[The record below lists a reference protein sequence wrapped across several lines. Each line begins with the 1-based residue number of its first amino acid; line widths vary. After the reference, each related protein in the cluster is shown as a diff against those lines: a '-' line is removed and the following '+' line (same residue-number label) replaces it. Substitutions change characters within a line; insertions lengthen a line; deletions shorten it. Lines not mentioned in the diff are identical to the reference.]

1 MNARAKRATPVT
13 RKRRQVLPVRIAGS
27 ASLGP
32 GRAVGTAE
40 LVERLA
46 TSRDAAEIERR
57 SGIASR
63 YFAEAGASYADLGA
77 TVLRLA
83 LGEAGLRP
91 EALSRIVFVSS
102 LGGDLLFPATA
113 NLVAAALGLAGT
125 CDCFDLNNACM
136 GFLTAF
142 YLAARGIATGGGPVG
157 IVVVELGSRFIT
169 PADPRPYLVF
179 ADAAA
184 AVVVEH
190 TWGTGGMLGSWLR
203 NDGVAFGNVRLA
215 HPGLTG
221 QPESIHFTAPSARM
235 SEEAVEAVTRA
246 SAAVLEAAGLRLDD
260 VRWILPHQP
269 NGALL
274 DAITA
279 ALGVAPDRVVRVVQE
294 FGSVGAASI
303 PVSLD
308 RLRHTAPVRP
318 GDRVLMV
325 GVGAGISSGA
335 VLLELDA

>member
-1 MNARAKRATPVT
+1 MSRDATP
-13 RKRRQVLPVRIAGS
+13 RGRRPILPVRIAGS

-40 LVERLA
+40 LVARLA
-46 TSRDAAEIERR
+46 TPRDAADVERR

-63 YFAEAGASYADLGA
+63 YVADAGSTCAELGA
-77 TVLRLA
+77 TVLRRALA
-83 LGEAGLRP
+83 EAGLAP
-91 EALSRIVFVSS
+91 AALGRIVFVSS

-125 CDCFDLNNACM
+125 CDCFDVNNACM
-136 GFLTAF
+136 GFLTVLDF
-142 YLAARGIATGGGPVG
+142 AARGIATGEGPVG
-157 IVVVELGSRFIT
+157 IVVVELPSRFIT
-169 PADPRPYLVF
+169 TDDPRPYLVF
-179 ADAAA
+179 GDAAA
-184 AVVVEH
+184 AVVVERAH
-190 TWGTGGMLGSWLR
+190 GEGGVLGSWLR
-203 NDGVAFGNVRLA
+203 NDGLAFGNVRLA

-221 QPESIHFTAPSARM
+221 RPETIHFTAPSARM

-246 SAAVLEAAGLRLDD
+246 SEAVLSSAGLTLDD

-279 ALGVAPDRVVRVVQE
+279 ALGVPSERVVRVVQE

-308 RLRHTAPVRP
+308 RLRHSTAVRP
-318 GDRVLMV
+318 GDHVLMV

-335 VLLELDA
+335 VLLRLDA

>member
-1 MNARAKRATPVT
+1 MKARARRAATAART
-13 RKRRQVLPVRIAGS
+13 RRRVLPIRISGS

-46 TSRDAAEIERR
+46 TPRDAAEIERR

-63 YFAEAGASYADLGA
+63 YFAEPSSSYADLGA

-83 LGEAGLRP
+83 LDEAGLRP
-91 EALSRIVFVSS
+91 EELARIVFVCS
-102 LGGDLLFPATA
+102 LGGDMLFPATA
-113 NLVAAALGLAGT
+113 NLVAARLGLAGT

-136 GFLTAF
+136 GFLTALD
-142 YLAARGIATGGGPVG
+142 LAARGIATGEGPVG
-157 IVVVELGSRFIT
+157 IVSVELPSHFIT
-169 PADPRPYLVF
+169 PDDPRPYLVF
-179 ADAAA
+179 GDAAVA
-184 AVVVEH
+184 AVVERARSD
-190 TWGTGGMLGSWLR
+190 GGILASWLR
-203 NDGVAFGNVRLA
+203 NDGVAFGNVRLGHA
-215 HPGLTG
+215 GLTG
-221 QPESIHFTAPSARM
+221 HHETIRFTAPSARM
-235 SEEAVEAVTRA
+235 SEEAVDAVRRA
-246 SAAVLEAAGLRLDD
+246 TDAVLAGAALTLDD

-269 NGALL
+269 NGAFLET
-274 DAITA
+274 IIA
-279 ALGVAPDRVVRVVQE
+279 ALGVPVSRVMRVVQE
-294 FGSVGAASI
+294 FGSVGSASM

-308 RLRHTAPVRP
+308 RLLHTAPVRP

>member
-1 MNARAKRATPVT
+1 MSERPTAAPRVSASTP
-13 RKRRQVLPVRIAGS
+13 LPVRIAGS
-27 ASLGP
+27 ASVGP
-32 GRAVGTAE
+32 GRAVSTAE
-40 LVERLA
+40 LVARLA
-46 TSRDAAEIERR
+46 EPRDAADVERR

-63 YFAEAGASYADLGA
+63 YFADPGASHAGLGA
-77 TVLRLA
+77 AVLRRA
-83 LGEAGLRP
+83 LDEAGLAP
-91 EALSRIVFVSS
+91 AALARIVFVSS

-142 YLAARGIATGGGPVG
+142 DLAARGLATGEGPVG
-157 IVVVELGSRFIT
+157 IVVVELGSRYVT
-169 PADPRPYLVF
+169 PDDPRPYLVF
-179 ADAAA
+179 ADAAV
-184 AVVVEH
+184 AVVLERAR
-190 TWGTGGMLGSWLR
+190 GMGGVLGSWLR
-203 NDGVAFGNVRLA
+203 NDGIAFGNVRLA
-215 HPGLTG
+215 HPGLTRRA
-221 QPESIHFTAPSARM
+221 ESIRFTAPSARM
-235 SEEAVEAVTRA
+235 SEEAVDAVRRASEAVLAR
-246 SAAVLEAAGLRLDD
+246 AGLTLDD
-260 VRWILPHQP
+260 VHWILPHQP

-279 ALGVAPDRVVRVVQE
+279 ALDVPPARVVRIVHE

-335 VLLELDA
+335 VLLRLDT